1 MINDTLKTKKCTI
14 KMSDVVIIFKNN
26 FFLTFQSLRVCPGI
40 SWNVTFSVAVR
51 ILAVYFSSR
60 RHYKCFGWHYT
71 VWWCLKLNTWVMN
84 TVVITGRVGRVTSTM
99 YSDTVTNYLWTDVDV
114 IQVSKYDNIKSHVTW
129 LLFVTFGLH
138 Q

>member
-1 MINDTLKTKKCTI
+1 
-14 KMSDVVIIFKNN
+14 
-26 FFLTFQSLRVCPGI
+26 
-40 SWNVTFSVAVR
+40 
-51 ILAVYFSSR
+51 
-60 RHYKCFGWHYT
+60 
-71 VWWCLKLNTWVMN
+71 MN

-129 LLFVTFGLH
+129 LLFVTFGLP